1 MLSRIQTLLTHKIHS
16 LPIVV
21 LMPHSSCNCRCVMC
35 DIWKANHNKREI
47 SAEELDKHLGA
58 FKTLKVKEVVL
69 SGGEALLHSDFWRLC
84 TSLKSIGIR
93 LTLLTTGLLLE
104 RNEDKILENIDE
116 VIVSI
121 DGSEPV
127 HDAIRNVPNGF
138 SKIFRGVTA
147 LKKRNHNLRISARCV
162 LQKRNFKDFENI
174 VRSAMA
180 MNLDQV
186 SFLAADISTVAFNH
200 PQELDAAAKNDIVLG
215 LDDAVELEQIVEA
228 SFLSLRN
235 EYDSGFIA
243 ESPNKMRRVIQYYK
257 AINGVGE
264 FPAPIC
270 NAPWVSTVIES
281 DGNVLPCFFHRSI
294 GNIYQSDLISILNSK
309 EAIAWRRQL
318 EMNQDPICRKCV
330 CSLKLGVMHLS

>member
-1 MLSRIQTLLTHKIHS
+1 MLSRIQGLLTHKIYS

-35 DIWKANHNKREI
+35 DIWKANHNKKEI
-47 SAEELDKHLGA
+47 STEELDKHLGA
-58 FKTLKVKEVVL
+58 FKMLKVKEVVL

-104 RNEDKILENIDE
+104 RHEDKILENIDE
-116 VIVSI
+116 IIVSI

-138 SKIFRGVTA
+138 SRISRGVNA
-147 LKKRNHNLRISARCV
+147 LKKKNIDLRISARCV
-162 LQKRNFKDFENI
+162 LQKRNFRDFANI
-174 VRSAMA
+174 VRSAIA
-180 MNLDQV
+180 MKLDQV
-186 SFLAADISTVAFNH
+186 SFLAADTSTMAFNH
-200 PQELDAAAKNDIVLG
+200 PQELDSATKNDIVLN
-215 LDDAVELEQIVEA
+215 LDEAIEFEQIVEA
-228 SFLSLRN
+228 SFLELCDAYESR
-235 EYDSGFIA
+235 FIA
-243 ESPNKMRRVIQYYK
+243 ESQNKMRKIVQYYK
-257 AINGVGE
+257 AINAVGD

-270 NAPWVSTVIES
+270 NAPWVSTVIDT
-281 DGNVLPCFFHRSI
+281 DGNVLPCFFHRPL
-294 GNIYQSDLISILNSK
+294 GNIYQSDLISILNSR

-318 EMNQDPICRKCV
+318 EMSQDPICRKCV